1 MPTNE
6 LVGLA
11 KDTSV
16 SDGAPDIS
24 FVIIPHPV
32 AGISDQELRA
42 KADRLFPELLTAAT
56 SWKPVRTAVPQQ
68 KSPYPAEVFKFTGTV
83 SDINN
88 LFLSKKW
95 ALGLPIVPPTPERV
109 AAMLKGTTRKPNEV
123 LGQILPRMGTVTVEI
138 VAVHAVM
145 AGGKPEYM
153 PALIAT
159 VEAMLTAEANWGAI
173 NTTTGTVGW
182 LIVFNGPVVK
192 DIGIAWDS
200 GASGKMHH
208 ANASIGY
215 AVNLISAAVGG
226 SVPPQGDK
234 SSFGGPADY
243 VAWILGEN
251 ESKLP
256 KGWEPLHV
264 SRGFNKGD
272 SVVTVFGAYP
282 PVDLTDHWSK
292 TVSDSFDALRSLA
305 TPRIDAGGTC
315 RPDKAT
321 NDYFLILGPEHA
333 ALAQQANMNKEQY
346 RKAFWEAA
354 RQPISWYPKACTD
367 MAGIEKYYGIK
378 PTPETLLPI
387 TDKPE
392 RINIMVGGGFGRHS
406 LFFTPFWGTNAASKK
421 IGN

>member
-1 MPTNE
+1 MPTTE

-11 KDTSV
+11 RDTSV
-16 SDGAPDIS
+16 GDGAPDIS
-24 FVIIPHPV
+24 FVVIPHPV
-32 AGISDQELRA
+32 AGISEQELRA

-56 SWKPVRTAVPQQ
+56 SWKPTGTTIPSQ
-68 KSPYPAEVFKFTGTV
+68 KSPYPAEVFTFTGTV

-88 LFLSKKW
+88 LFLSKGW
-95 ALGLPIVPPTPERV
+95 ALGLPIVPPTSERV
-109 AAMLKGTTRKPNEV
+109 ASMLNGTMRKPDEV
-123 LGQILPRMGTVTVEI
+123 LGQILPRMGAVTVEI

-145 AGGKPEYM
+145 AGCKPEYM

-159 VEAMLTAEANWGAI
+159 VEAMLSADANWGAI

-182 LIVFNGPVVK
+182 LIVFNGPIVK
-192 DIGIAWDS
+192 EIGIATDT

-226 SVPPQGDK
+226 SAPPKVDK

-251 ESKLP
+251 EGKLP

-264 SRGFNKGD
+264 SRGFQKGD

-292 TVSDSFDALRSLA
+292 TVSDNLDALRSLA
-305 TPRIDAGGTC
+305 TPRIDSGGPC
-315 RPDKAT
+315 RPDKAR

-333 ALAQQANMNKEQY
+333 ALAQQADMNKEQY
-346 RKAFWEAA
+346 RKAFWETA
-354 RQPISWYPKACTD
+354 RQPISWYPKACINMPD
-367 MAGIEKYYGIK
+367 VEKYYGIK
-378 PTPETLLPI
+378 PTLETLLPI

-392 RINIMVGGGFGRHS
+392 HINIMVGGGAGRHS
-406 LFFTPFWGTNAASKK
+406 LFFAPFWGTNAASKK
-421 IGN
+421 VGN